1 MGIARDSGR
10 AVSGAYQFPSLA
22 RNSGASL
29 LLKAGPWTWTFFYFN
44 LLLDAVFYSSLTS
57 MPVSC
62 WALESKTT
70 PGTEEVSVS
79 TCEVSDVVEVEVA

>member
-1 MGIARDSGR
+1 MD
-10 AVSGAYQFPSLA
+10 
-22 RNSGASL
+22 
-29 LLKAGPWTWTFFYFN
+29 FFYFN